1 MSDVAAPLG
10 NPQLEQIGAYVKDHL
25 NGWLAEVAVPVAMDP
40 QIMERI
46 VRVEEELKYQRDIIV
61 ARFEAVDK
69 RFEAVDKRFEDLY
82 KYMDKRFE
90 AVDKRFEA
98 VDKRFSLVQWMIGGG
113 VVILATMMSLYQFL
127 GAA

>member
-40 QIMERI
+40 QIMER
-46 VRVEEELKYQRDIIV
+46 IV